1 MASLKSAISAEDQL
15 KCDFKH
21 FTEIQGSTLDQIF
34 IYVLKNGVTNKVKGD
49 LDEVVKSRYN
59 AIMYMLLSRAKEY
72 ACVYN
77 EDNAFTQEV
86 DSFSMESKTTQNVE
100 QMLKAKEQY
109 TNTVSSE
116 SAIMGNKKTN
126 SKKTTVQKEETVEP
140 EIVPT
145 EVTEDDEDFEQ
156 KDFEDEEEDATKEIE
171 RIEKVEAEI
180 NKKAEEAEVKEAEEA
195 KKELVSDDTLNP
207 NAEHISITN
216 TTSDTIKSSGIK
228 TGDELTVNK
237 MTSKGKT
244 I

>member
-1 MASLKSAISAEDQL
+1 MIQLRVKAIVANCIL
-15 KCDFKH
+15 
-21 FTEIQGSTLDQIF
+21 
-34 IYVLKNGVTNKVKGD
+34 
-49 LDEVVKSRYN
+49 
-59 AIMYMLLSRAKEY
+59 
-72 ACVYN
+72 
-77 EDNAFTQEV
+77 
-86 DSFSMESKTTQNVE
+86 
-100 QMLKAKEQY
+100 LKA
-109 TNTVSSE
+109 
-116 SAIMGNKKTN
+116 AITIIGNKKTT
-126 SKKTTVQKEETVEP
+126 SKKTATPKEETVEP

-171 RIEKVEAEI
+171 KIEKVEAEI
-180 NKKAEEAEVKEAEEA
+180 NKKAEEVEVKEAEEA